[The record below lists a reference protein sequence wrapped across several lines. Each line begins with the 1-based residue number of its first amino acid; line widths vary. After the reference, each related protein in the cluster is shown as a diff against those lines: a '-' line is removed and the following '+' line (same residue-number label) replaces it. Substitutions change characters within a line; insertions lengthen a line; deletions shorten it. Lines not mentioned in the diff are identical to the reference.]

1 MSEKNQPID
10 DYGFKNDQIVDCL
23 EKIIDHVWS
32 NLHENQSKK
41 IDTKELLEL
50 TVILSTSWSLVESM
64 INFHEELYGDS
75 LVSDSSS
82 DDELE
87 DDSDDEDEDNLDE
100 EEEK

>member
-1 MSEKNQPID
+1 MSEKKQPID

-50 TVILSTSWSLVESM
+50 TAILSTSWSLVESM
-64 INFHEELYGDS
+64 INFHGDS
-75 LVSDSSS
+75 LVSNSSL
-82 DDELE
+82 DDELD
-87 DDSDDEDEDNLDE
+87 DDSEDMDEDNLDE
-100 EEEK
+100 DEK